1 MNDEEVKKLKDEL
14 EKCFSRVSCVLWEL
28 SKLGVKYYGGECPT
42 MGVTRLW
49 LDDENKKIE
58 LLPF

>member
-14 EKCFSRVSCVLWEL
+14 EKCFSRASCVLWKL
-28 SKLGVKYYGGECPT
+28 SKLGVNYYGRECPT
-42 MGVTRLW
+42 MEVTRLW